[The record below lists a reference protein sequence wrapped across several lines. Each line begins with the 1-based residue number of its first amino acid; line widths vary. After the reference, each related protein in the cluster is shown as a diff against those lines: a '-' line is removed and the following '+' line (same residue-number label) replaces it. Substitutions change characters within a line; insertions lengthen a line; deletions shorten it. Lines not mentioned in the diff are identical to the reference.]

1 MVFIE
6 VLLQT
11 LITHLTL
18 NTTLLDRYY
27 FYPYFPDEEAE
38 TRRDYIICSRSHS
51 NDRDG
56 IPTQAVWLYPI
67 TISLL
72 TKNVSSGSHAR

>member
-1 MVFIE
+1 MVVFIE

-27 FYPYFPDEEAE
+27 FYPHFPDEEAK
-38 TRRDYIICSRSHS
+38 TQRDYIVTQLV

-56 IPTQAVWLYPI
+56 IPTQAVWLY
-67 TISLL
+67 LL
-72 TKNVSSGSHAR
+72 KCLY